1 MYRSMESVDEA
12 LNNRPHVLDGKE
24 VDPKRAVAKE
34 VCDMEEYI
42 DVAQSLFIAHAEAKT
57 ESSSTGKLLSQ
68 YKRCFGCLYLS
79 FSVSLYLAVNNILK
93 YTKIDT
99 YYEH

>member
-42 DVAQSLFIAHAEAKT
+42 DVAQSVFIAHAEA
-57 ESSSTGKLLSQ
+57 
-68 YKRCFGCLYLS
+68 
-79 FSVSLYLAVNNILK
+79 
-93 YTKIDT
+93 
-99 YYEH
+99 